1 MSTLLG
7 SLVLG
12 VSYFAHKIY
21 AMPYESG
28 TPTVISQIAKTI
40 LGDGAFGSAFFIVV
54 QAATMLILFAGANT
68 TYSAFPLLCN
78 FVATDGYLPRQL
90 TKRGHRLAF
99 SNGILLL
106 AGGGI
111 FLVLI
116 TAGSVEHLVAFY
128 ALGVF
133 TGFTLAGFGMA
144 RHSRRTKP
152 DSWKVKYVIN
162 GLAGSVSLLILS
174 LIHI

>member
-1 MSTLLG
+1 MC
-7 SLVLG
+7 
-12 VSYFAHKIY
+12 IRDR
-21 AMPYESG
+21 
-28 TPTVISQIAKTI
+28 
-40 LGDGAFGSAFFIVV
+40 GDGVVGSVMFVMV
-54 QAATMLILFAGANT
+54 QLATMLILFAGANT
-68 TYSAFPLLCN
+68 TYSAFPILVN

-106 AGGGI
+106 SGGGI
-111 FLVLI
+111 LLVLI

-133 TGFTLAGFGMA
+133 TGFTLAGFGMT
-144 RHSRRTKP
+144 RHALRNKTGQ
-152 DSWKVKYVIN
+152 W
-162 GLAGSVSLLILS
+162 LS